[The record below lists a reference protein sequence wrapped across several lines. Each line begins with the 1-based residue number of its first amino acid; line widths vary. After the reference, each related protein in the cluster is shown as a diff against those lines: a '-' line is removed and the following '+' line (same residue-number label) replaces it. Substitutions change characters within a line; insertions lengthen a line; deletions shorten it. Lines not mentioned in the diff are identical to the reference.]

1 MLDLD
6 LAEQRLTE
14 GLGRNAEGH
23 SAAAARMLR
32 DLVRTVET
40 AADRRP
46 AAELVLA
53 RAYVGLATSTFDT
66 DADLT
71 AAQTLLRR
79 AADHAEAAGADAVRA
94 AIRGQQAL
102 LLMRSGRLADAAD
115 AFGRAMELIDV
126 ALPRDQ
132 VRILVN
138 RGTLAL
144 EFGRLDQ
151 ARVDLRA
158 GVRIAA
164 AEGDVLVESMA
175 RHNLGY
181 TDFLAGNL
189 PRALAEMS
197 AAADIAPGGRTPVFY
212 LDRARVLREAGL
224 VRDADVAL
232 ASAAEEFRADR
243 RGQELA
249 EVELLRAE
257 CALVEGA
264 PDRGRTLA
272 LGAARRFRRRGNV
285 MWQRRSEFVALRCE
299 RALAA
304 ESPARLS
311 RLATRITDFVE
322 TVAAEG
328 RRDLADAGGLLLAG
342 TLLAAGEDP
351 VRAGAEGAEGAEG
364 AAKTASLD
372 AVLRLRPDDTFR
384 TRIERREV
392 RAQLALARHDPA
404 RARREVRVGLA
415 ELTDHRARFDSLDL
429 RTAAAVHGSRLAGL
443 GTALALADGGAARL
457 FDSLEWAR
465 SVLVRV
471 PGVSGPADPEGA
483 ELLGALRRAEEESR
497 DLIGEPEHAAERA
510 RLRER
515 VADLQRQIRSRAW
528 ERDGAAPVDTEVV
541 TLGRVREVLRT
552 DPGATLVNFGA
563 YGGRWYAVEV
573 TAGRARVRELGST
586 TQVAELMR
594 RVRADLDALALPLLP
609 EPIASTVRTA
619 LADELAQLDEILLA
633 GSGAGGPLVL
643 ATGGNLAAVPW
654 TLLPSR
660 RGLPTV
666 VAPSATM
673 WWRAWRAGV
682 RPDRPSVLAVAGP
695 GLDRAEDEAA
705 RVGAAWPGAEVLG
718 GVGATAAR
726 VRTAL
731 ADHDVIHVAAHG
743 VHQSQSPLFSSLRLA
758 DGPLFAHELEDQNLR
773 GGCVLISA
781 CEAGL
786 VSVRPGDQPLGL
798 ASVLLQLGTRAVVAG
813 VANVNDRAAADVM
826 TDVHTRLAAG
836 TDSATAL
843 AAALA
848 DHDGPPAPFVCYGS
862 AW

>member
-6 LAEQRLTE
+6 LAEQRLAE

-23 SAAAARMLR
+23 SAAAARLLR
-32 DLVRTVET
+32 ELVRTVET
-40 AADRRP
+40 AADGRP
-46 AAELVLA
+46 RAELVLA

-66 DADLT
+66 DADLS
-71 AAQTLLRR
+71 AAQQHLRL
-79 AADHAEAAGADAVRA
+79 AAEHAEAAGADAVRA

-115 AFGRAMELIDV
+115 AFGHAMELIDV

-158 GVRIAA
+158 GVEIAA

-197 AAADIAPGGRTPVFY
+197 AAADIAPGGRNPVFY

-272 LGAARRFRRRGNV
+272 MGAARRFRRRGNV

-299 RALAA
+299 RGLVA

-311 RLATRITDFVE
+311 RLAARIAEFVD
-322 TVAAEG
+322 TVAGEG

-342 TLLAAGEDP
+342 TRLAAGEDP
-351 VRAGAEGAEGAEG
+351 VRGG
-364 AAKTASLD
+364 AAGTGGVEGSPSLD

-392 RAQLALARHDPA
+392 RAQLALARQDPA
-404 RARREVRVGLA
+404 RARREVRIGLA
-415 ELTDHRARFDSLDL
+415 ELTDHRATFDSLDL

-457 FDSLEWAR
+457 FDSLERAR

-471 PGVSGPADPEGA
+471 PGVSGPADPAGA

-497 DLIGEPEHAAERA
+497 DLIGEPEHATQRA

-528 ERDGAAPVDTEVV
+528 ERDGAAPVDTKVV
-541 TLGRVREVLRT
+541 TLGRVRDVLRT

-573 TAGRARVRELGST
+573 TAGRSRVRELGST

-619 LADELAQLDEILLA
+619 LADELVQLDEILLA

-682 RPDRPSVLAVAGP
+682 RPERPTVLAVAGP
-695 GLDRAEDEAA
+695 GLDRAEDEVS

-718 GVGATAAR
+718 GVDATAGR

-731 ADHDVIHVAAHG
+731 AEHDVVHVAAHG
-743 VHQSQSPLFSSLRLA
+743 VHQPQSPLFSSLRLA

-826 TDVHTRLAAG
+826 AGVHTRLAAG
-836 TDSATAL
+836 ADSATAL

-848 DHDGPPAPFVCYGS
+848 EHDGPPAPFVCYGS

>member
-1 MLDLD
+1 VLDLD
-6 LAEQRLTE
+6 LAEQRLAE

-32 DLVRTVET
+32 ELVRTVET
-40 AADRRP
+40 AADARP
-46 AAELVLA
+46 GAELVLA

-66 DADLT
+66 DADLG
-71 AAQTLLRR
+71 AAQQHLRR
-79 AADHAEAAGADAVRA
+79 AAEHAEAAGADAVRA

-115 AFGRAMELIDV
+115 AFGHAMELIDV

-158 GVRIAA
+158 GIEIAA

-197 AAADIAPGGRTPVFY
+197 AAADIAPGGRNPVFY

-299 RALAA
+299 RGLAA

-311 RLATRITDFVE
+311 RLATRITEFVE
-322 TVAAEG
+322 TVAGEG

-342 TLLAAGEDP
+342 TLLAAGQDP
-351 VRAGAEGAEGAEG
+351 VRGGTPGSEGAP
-364 AAKTASLD
+364 SLD
-372 AVLRLRPDDTFR
+372 DVVRLRPDDTFR

-415 ELTDHRARFDSLDL
+415 ELTDHRAAFDSLDL

-497 DLIGEPEHAAERA
+497 DLIGEPEHATQQA

-528 ERDGAAPVDTEVV
+528 ERDGAAPVDTDVV

-563 YGGRWYAVEV
+563 YGGRWYAVGP
-573 TAGRARVRELGST
+573 TA
-586 TQVAELMR
+586 QVAELMR

-609 EPIASTVRTA
+609 DPIASAVRTA
-619 LADELAQLDEILLA
+619 LTDELAQLDEILLA
-633 GSGAGGPLVL
+633 GTGAGGPLVL

-682 RPDRPSVLAVAGP
+682 RPDRPTVLAVAGP
-695 GLDRAEDEAA
+695 GLDRAEDEVS
-705 RVGAAWPGAEVLG
+705 RVAAAWPGAEVLG
-718 GVGATAAR
+718 GVGATAGR

-731 ADHDVIHVAAHG
+731 ADHDVVHVAAHG

-826 TDVHTRLAAG
+826 ADVHTRLAAG
-836 TDSATAL
+836 ADSATAL

-848 DHDGPPAPFVCYGS
+848 EHDGPPAPFVSYGS